1 MKRMK
6 AFFLALLL
14 FMVTVVGCHFYITRE
29 ATMDSA
35 ALGTLPS
42 EEKGKLRSALVNNID
57 ENGYP
62 VFGSSEFMHAL
73 LKSDETGK
81 DGYLRTVLRSLYR
94 KKDFRK

>member
-14 FMVTVVGCHFYITRE
+14 FVVTVVGCHFYITRE

-62 VFGSSEFMHAL
+62 VFGSSEFMHGSDTAYHPAL
-73 LKSDETGK
+73 S
-81 DGYLRTVLRSLYR
+81 RRSWINCA
-94 KKDFRK
+94 